1 MNAAAVPFAQARR
14 LSHAQLGE
22 VLWADPLTR
31 VHAVV
36 MGERVAGLEER
47 LAAAE
52 GEYDSLWPGALTP
65 SQRSAAPWMVR
76 LARGSALAEWLL
88 FQAQAD
94 FPDWGLLLVS
104 AAPFLR
110 LRSHLR
116 GLGKARLTDGSII
129 PLPWMDPP
137 VLSLLLDEADS
148 SQLGELFAELSVLML
163 PIQDSLLASKC
174 AVCGSSMGA
183 VGMPL

>member
-88 FQAQAD
+88 FQAV
-94 FPDWGLLLVS
+94 PG
-104 AAPFLR
+104 
-110 LRSHLR
+110 
-116 GLGKARLTDGSII
+116 
-129 PLPWMDPP
+129 PLPLSRPARP
-137 VLSLLLDEADS
+137 RECEKGRYSYFVLFS
-148 SQLGELFAELSVLML
+148 
-163 PIQDSLLASKC
+163 C
-174 AVCGSSMGA
+174 YVC
-183 VGMPL
+183 VEIR